1 MDRIRRIWNAFW
13 LGSDR
18 PSSLIKIGISRE
30 NLLHNLNAYRS
41 AHPDQEF
48 VPVLKS
54 NAYGHG
60 LILVA
65 KLLDREPIAFFMVD
79 SLFEARRLKDAGIR
93 SRVLVMGYVRPE
105 DIARNRLRGVDFAI
119 VDIEQAR
126 ELARTLRTPKRIHVK
141 IDTGMHRHGILPEQ
155 MTDVIAVLRSNVNV
169 QVVGLCSHFADAD
182 TAHSVH
188 AAKQVERW
196 KSASEVLVEAF
207 PAIRYRHLAATKGV
221 RFAKDAGTNVARLGI
236 GLYGFDTA
244 PGEGARLR
252 PVLEMRT
259 IVSSARTIPAGE
271 SVGYNATFTASEP
284 MTLATIPAGYY
295 EGIDRR
301 LSGKGSV
308 IIKGVRCPIVG
319 RISMNMTSVD
329 ASLVPD
335 VSPGDE
341 VAVISRNP
349 EDSNSIPE
357 MVKLVNTDDYQESEY
372 VMLAHLSPQLRRV
385 VE

>member
-1 MDRIRRIWNAFW
+1 MDSIRRIWNAFW
-13 LGSDR
+13 LDRSR
-18 PSSLIKIGISRE
+18 PSSLIRIGISRE
-30 NLLHNLNAYRS
+30 NLFHNLNAYRN
-41 AHPDQEF
+41 AYPGQEF
-48 VPVLKS
+48 APVLKS

-65 KLLDREPIAFFMVD
+65 KLLDKEPIAFFMVD

-105 DIARNRLRGVDFAI
+105 DIARSRLRGVDFAL

-126 ELARTLRTPKRIHVK
+126 ELTRTLRTPKRVHIKV
-141 IDTGMHRHGILPEQ
+141 DTGMHRHGILPEQ
-155 MTDVIAVLRSNVNV
+155 IHEVIALLRSNPNL

-182 TAHSVH
+182 TAGSKH
-188 AAKQVERW
+188 AALQVERW
-196 KSASEVLVEAF
+196 KSASEALTEAF

-221 RFAKDAGTNVARLGI
+221 RYAEEASTNVARLGL

-244 PGEGARLR
+244 PGEGASLR

-259 IVSSARTIPAGE
+259 IVSSVRTIPAGE
-271 SVGYNATFTASEP
+271 SIGYNATFTAPEP

-308 IIKGVRCPIVG
+308 RIKGVRCPIIG
-319 RISMNMTSVD
+319 RVSMNMTSVD
-329 ASLVPD
+329 VSRVAD

-341 VAVISRNP
+341 VTVISRNL
-349 EDSNSIPE
+349 EDPNSIPQIA
-357 MVKLVNTDDYQESEY
+357 KLVSTDDYRESEY